1 MEPFYYTIVGY
12 LKAAYF
18 IANNMKKPAIARD
31 LLNYELIEPGL
42 SSRSKLLAIAK
53 KENINIENVLEK
65 KHKRQNKK
73 IESIYNLKVPTR
85 LKNILIHQGINNI
98 EELSKYTRKQALTF
112 RNAGKK
118 SIDELESYMAQYG
131 IFFKS

>member
-18 IANNMKKPAIARD
+18 IANNMKKPSIARD
-31 LLNYELIEPGL
+31 LLKYELIEPGL
-42 SSRSKLLAIAK
+42 SSRLKLLAIAK
-53 KENINIENVLEK
+53 KENINIENVLNK
-65 KHKRQNKK
+65 IHKRQNKK

-98 EELSKYTRKQALTF
+98 EELSKFTRKQALTF

-118 SIDELESYMAQYG
+118 SIDELESFMSQYG
-131 IFFKS
+131 IFFKP

>member
-1 MEPFYYTIVGY
+1 MESYYYTIVGY
-12 LKAAYF
+12 LKSAHF

-31 LLNYELIEPGL
+31 LLNYELIESGL
-42 SSRSKLLAIAK
+42 SSRLKLLAIAK

-65 KHKRQNKK
+65 KHKRQNKR

-85 LKNILIHQGINNI
+85 LKNILIHQGINSI

-112 RNAGKK
+112 RNAGNK
-118 SIDELESYMAQYG
+118 SIDKLESFMAQYG

>member
-1 MEPFYYTIVGY
+1 METFYYTIVGY
-12 LKAAYF
+12 LRSAYF

-42 SSRSKLLAIAK
+42 SSRLKLLAIAR

-85 LKNILIHQGINNI
+85 LKNILIHQEINNV
-98 EELSKYTRKQALTF
+98 EELSKFTRKQALTF
-112 RNAGKK
+112 RNAGSK
-118 SIDELESYMAQYG
+118 SIDELESFMTQYG
-131 IFFKS
+131 IFFKP